1 MDYASKIERQIK
13 DDLIER
19 RQQGER
25 FSLTV
30 DEWTGENNKR
40 YANVNV
46 HTPDGTVHHLGL
58 IRIKGS
64 MTAEACKEMV
74 TQRTA
79 HFGLNIKTDVICCT
93 SDAASVMV
101 KFGKLMECEHQLCYA
116 HGVHLAVC
124 DVLYRKKPNSALLH
138 ELEDKVSND
147 DNSDS
152 DECEEM
158 DNDGLTL
165 NRSDEVDVE
174 VQMGSVSSIIHKVR
188 DVVKVFR
195 KSPVKNDL
203 IKK

>member
-25 FSLTV
+25 FSFTV
-30 DEWTGENNKR
+30 EEWTGEDNKR

-74 TQRTA
+74 AQRTA
-79 HFGLNIKTDVICCT
+79 HFGLNIKSDVICCT

-101 KFGKLMECEHQLCYA
+101 KFGKLMECEHQLSYA

-124 DVLYRKKPNSALLH
+124 DVLYRKKPIQLH
-138 ELEDKVSND
+138 CMNWRTKFQT
-147 DNSDS
+147 
-152 DECEEM
+152 M
-158 DNDGLTL
+158 TTL
-165 NRSDEVDVE
+165 I
-174 VQMGSVSSIIHKVR
+174 QTTA
-188 DVVKVFR
+188 
-195 KSPVKNDL
+195 
-203 IKK
+203 KKWTMTA